1 MGEDKELE
9 RIKARMIERLM
20 RSREESLL
28 VSGSVVELD
37 SSNFEEALRNSS
49 LPLLVDFWASW
60 CAPCTVMKPVVEQ
73 LARDYAGRVSFAKV
87 DVDRNQDLARRFG
100 IMGIPSFIVFRN
112 GRPVDRVVGAVGRAG
127 LEAVLRRHLG

>member
-100 IMGIPSFIVFRN
+100 IMGIPSFILFRN

-127 LEAVLRRHLG
+127 LETVLRRHLG